1 MKRPLF
7 QKLDTNTL
15 VMLKQV
21 GLGFLVI
28 LGTALILTTVW
39 YGTRLEALTI
49 SQIEVQG
56 GETISHDKVNQL
68 VAAQLEG
75 EFAGFIPKAFAWLY
89 PKKEIISAVSA
100 VERIHSI
107 KVERT
112 SGSALLVS
120 FEEYLPE
127 ALWCKTLRAIECVFI
142 DAQGRAYG
150 TSPNLAGGSL
160 VRFIHTSQAPKKGK
174 LLTSAEDFQLLQR
187 LTQLLEE
194 NRWYVSHVEID
205 KVRDAFLHIVDGG
218 EFKVTLTQD
227 PEVTVNNLNAVL
239 TSEEFNG
246 LQPGNFQY
254 IDLRFGNKVFVN
266 EEAPADEVVSTE
278 VESEAESADS
288 GEGTDP
294 ETETAAS
301 LDAAEE

>member
-1 MKRPLF
+1 MKRRLF

-21 GLGFLVI
+21 GFGFLLI
-28 LGTALILTTVW
+28 FGTALILTAVW
-39 YGTRLEALTI
+39 YGTRLESLTI
-49 SQIEVQG
+49 SQVEVQG
-56 GETISHDKVNQL
+56 GETISHDKVTAL
-68 VAAQLEG
+68 VTSQLEG
-75 EFAGFIPKAFAWLY
+75 EYAGFIPRTFAWLY

-107 KVERT
+107 RVERT

-120 FEEYLPE
+120 FDEYLPE

-174 LLTSAEDFQLLQR
+174 LLTSAEDFQLLQG

-194 NRWYVSHVEID
+194 NSWYVSHVEID

-266 EEAPADEVVSTE
+266 EEAPVEEVVSEETVTE
-278 VESEAESADS
+278 TEGAD
-288 GEGTDP
+288 TDENSDS
-294 ETETAAS
+294 ETETATS
-301 LDAAEE
+301 GDAAEE